1 MATKQ
6 NISIGV
12 DYSIIAQYNHN
23 KNNINC
29 RLSTEDL
36 QYVISEQFSS
46 DSFVREE
53 FEKEITGR
61 RKKTNNDCICS
72 VCNSSICIGPNGMS
86 CLALDSQVK
95 F

>member
-61 RKKTNNDCICS
+61 RKKTNRTVFFCAKRRNC
-72 VCNSSICIGPNGMS
+72 
-86 CLALDSQVK
+86 
-95 F
+95 

>member
-36 QYVISEQFSS
+36 QYVISEQFSRKRTMII
-46 DSFVREE
+46 FVVYVILL
-53 FEKEITGR
+53 F
-61 RKKTNNDCICS
+61 
-72 VCNSSICIGPNGMS
+72 V
-86 CLALDSQVK
+86 LD
-95 F
+95 